1 MGMFDGL
8 IGGIIGGG
16 MVSVLNNIIEQH
28 GGLQAVVQQ
37 FEQNGLGPTV
47 QSWIGHGTNQPITP
61 EVSHARLRSGA
72 DAEAL
77 GEVRHVDAGPRA
89 EARPSAPHAIH
100 KATPN
105 GTL

>member
-61 EVSHARLRSGA
+61 EDLTRVFGPELMQKLSEKSGMSTQDLA
-72 DAEAL
+72 QKLAQVL
-77 GEVRHVDAGPRA
+77 
-89 EARPSAPHAIH
+89 PHAID